1 MKLYYTDWSPFARK
15 VLVAAIERGLEDEI
29 ELVPAEIGF
38 AEGTLKVKESE
49 LSSYNP
55 SGRVPT
61 LLTESGKT
69 IFDSTVIVNYLDGI
83 GIAPPIIPLYYK
95 LRVAALRL
103 NALVDEVIDAMRH
116 LSFENRRPEEFRL
129 PDYIKALTDKVNRG
143 LSLLE
148 QESEEFKP
156 INETI
161 DIGIISVGCLIQ
173 SIKIR
178 QPSSIFNKE
187 RTNLDSWLEKLF
199 IRQSMEKPKPP
210 AL

>member
-15 VLVAAIERGLEDEI
+15 VIVAAIERGLEDEI

-83 GIAPPIIPLYYK
+83 GIAPPIIPEDYK

-156 INETI
+156 IEDTI

-178 QPSSIFNKE
+178 HPSSIFNKE
-187 RTNLDSWLEKLF
+187 RTNLDSWLEKFF
-199 IRQSMEKPKPP
+199 IRQSMEKTKPP

>member
-29 ELVPAEIGF
+29 ELVPANIGF
-38 AEGTLKVKESE
+38 AEGTLKVKETE

-83 GIAPPIIPLYYK
+83 GIAPPIIPLDYK

-116 LSFENRRPEEFRL
+116 LSFENYLNISCRNCVFCVL
-129 PDYIKALTDKVNRG
+129 YILFVNFFISD
-143 LSLLE
+143 LISNKYDDIVFVSKI
-148 QESEEFKP
+148 ES
-156 INETI
+156 TI
-161 DIGIISVGCLIQ
+161 SD
-173 SIKIR
+173 
-178 QPSSIFNKE
+178 
-187 RTNLDSWLEKLF
+187 
-199 IRQSMEKPKPP
+199 
-210 AL
+210 

>member
-29 ELVPAEIGF
+29 ELVPADIGF
-38 AEGTLKVKESE
+38 AEGTLKVKETE

-83 GIAPPIIPLYYK
+83 GRAPPIIPDDYR

-148 QESEEFKP
+148 EESEEFKP

-161 DIGIISVGCLIQ
+161 DIGIISVG
-173 SIKIR
+173 
-178 QPSSIFNKE
+178 
-187 RTNLDSWLEKLF
+187 
-199 IRQSMEKPKPP
+199 
-210 AL
+210 